1 VLGGRGHTRCMPM
14 PIETVA
20 DLTQV
25 VEQGERVKFLFFWG
39 HQPEPDGR
47 VGASCLSQW
56 WPQKFTVDGIGFA
69 TAEHYMMWRK
79 AKLFGDLA
87 SAERILSAKHPHR
100 AKTLGREVAGFD
112 EQVWQEAR
120 FDIVVA
126 ANMAKFGE
134 HADLREYL
142 VNTGD
147 RVLVEAS
154 PRDGIWGIGLA
165 ANDERAAQPDQ
176 WRGLNLL
183 GFALMKARA
192 ALR

>member
-1 VLGGRGHTRCMPM
+1 MSPLKFPLVLERQYV
-14 PIETVA
+14 PIPACRARWAPPAT
-20 DLTQV
+20 TQRDGFV
-25 VEQGERVKFLFFWG
+25 VSDIIYIE
-39 HQPEPDGR
+39 
-47 VGASCLSQW
+47 A
-56 WPQKFTVDGIGFA
+56 
-69 TAEHYMMWRK
+69 
-79 AKLFGDLA
+79 LA
-87 SAERILSAKHPHR
+87 V
-100 AKTLGREVAGFD
+100 EVAGLD

-154 PRDGIWGIGLA
+154 PRDRIWGIGLA